1 MAEESRLPEVTEE
14 FWENRFHWCA
24 LAAGFLAAT
33 EGRLDDSAYVQ
44 KLAYEFFEAGAFCD
58 HVPSR
63 TSSARSSSHSPPA
76 RPVGLS
82 DSGS

>member
-1 MAEESRLPEVTEE
+1 MTDV

-24 LAAGFLAAT
+24 LAAGFLAAA
-33 EGRLDDSAYVQ
+33 EGRLDDAGYVK
-44 KLAYEFFEAGAFCD
+44 KLAYEFFEAGAFRD
-58 HVPSR
+58 RVPSAE
-63 TSSARSSSHSPPA
+63 SSARSSSHSPPG